1 MSNQSMKQLK
11 EYRKFKKQHHYTSKT
26 DQTQPTVPIRY
37 RFSNVNRQQVV
48 SRQHHEV

>member
-1 MSNQSMKQLK
+1 MSSQSMKQLK
-11 EYRKFKKQHHYTSKT
+11 KYRQFKKRHHYISKT

-48 SRQHHEV
+48 SRQHDD